1 MKMRKVVSA
10 MLVAAMATG
19 MVAGCGSSS
28 DSKSD
33 KKDAKGKVY
42 YLNFKPEQDEQWQDL
57 AKEYTKETGVDVTVL
72 TAASGEYEKT
82 LKSEMAK
89 SNAPTLFQVNGPVGL
104 ASWKDYCYDLK
115 DSDVAK
121 QLTSD
126 DFALMDGDKM
136 SGIAY
141 VVESYGIIYNKE
153 LLKKAEEVL
162 AAIPQVNI
170 LGHPKQRAGC
180 ISIQIDGVH
189 PYDFAS
195 MIDKYGVAVRTGS
208 MCAQPIVNKMGLDT
222 VIRISPAFYNTMEEM
237 EKLGEYTEKVIAF
250 FERIKR

>member
-1 MKMRKVVSA
+1 MKNVANATNYLDVDTKELFRIYSKDKDNKDVRNILIERHLY
-10 MLVAAMATG
+10 LVN
-19 MVAGCGSSS
+19 
-28 DSKSD
+28 
-33 KKDAKGKVY
+33 
-42 YLNFKPEQDEQWQDL
+42 LL
-57 AKEYTKETGVDVTVL
+57 AKKYINKGV
-72 TAASGEYEKT
+72 EYEDLYQVGSLALIYAIDRYDIGKGYEFSSFATPTIIGEIKKYFRDKVWALRVPRRVQELSKKISEAKVALEQENKT
-82 LKSEMAK
+82 HPKVKDIADYIGCSE
-89 SNAPTLFQVNGPVGL
+89 
-104 ASWKDYCYDLK
+104 
-115 DSDVAK
+115 
-121 QLTSD
+121 
-126 DFALMDGDKM
+126 
-136 SGIAY
+136 
-141 VVESYGIIYNKE
+141 
-153 LLKKAEEVL
+153 EEVL
-162 AAIPQVNI
+162 EAIPQVNI

>member
-1 MKMRKVVSA
+1 MDIGIER
-10 MLVAAMATG
+10 MA
-19 MVAGCGSSS
+19 S
-28 DSKSD
+28 
-33 KKDAKGKVY
+33 
-42 YLNFKPEQDEQWQDL
+42 
-57 AKEYTKETGVDVTVL
+57 
-72 TAASGEYEKT
+72 YE
-82 LKSEMAK
+82 E
-89 SNAPTLFQVNGPVGL
+89 
-104 ASWKDYCYDLK
+104 
-115 DSDVAK
+115 
-121 QLTSD
+121 
-126 DFALMDGDKM
+126 
-136 SGIAY
+136 
-141 VVESYGIIYNKE
+141 E